1 MACLERKYTMPRTNE
16 ASGLGKISLK
26 FSSPIENPNL
36 AELIKIIDHKD
47 SRAKKVSRS
56 INSDRRRLEF
66 QPDAEELEILQK
78 VLKESNSISMQ
89 LLTKDFSRL

>member
-1 MACLERKYTMPRTNE
+1 MMVL
-16 ASGLGKISLK
+16 
-26 FSSPIENPNL
+26 SSPIENPNL

-78 VLKESNSISMQ
+78 VLKATG
-89 LLTKDFSRL
+89 LLCKVQWHTHAFWMAAWHHHQIMCC